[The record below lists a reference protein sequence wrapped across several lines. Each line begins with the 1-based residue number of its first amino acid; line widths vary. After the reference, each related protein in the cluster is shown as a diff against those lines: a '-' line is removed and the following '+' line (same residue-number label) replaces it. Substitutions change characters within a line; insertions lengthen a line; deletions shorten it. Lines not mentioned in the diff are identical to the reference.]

1 MEESKY
7 LMHTYNR
14 FNIEMESGQG
24 CYLKDTNGKEYLDL
38 TSGIGV
44 NCLGHNHPVLVEAIQ
59 KQVATLMECSN
70 LYYSKPMVDAA
81 KKLVEYTGLSK
92 VFFSNSGAE
101 ANEGM
106 IKLARKYS
114 YDKYGE
120 GRDVIITLKQ
130 SFHGRTITT
139 LKATGQDKFHQYY
152 FPFTEGFE
160 YAAANDIEDLKR
172 VANEKTCAVMMELI
186 QGESGVVP
194 LDKEYVKAVE
204 EFCHSNDILFLVDE
218 VQTGIGHT
226 GTLFCF
232 EQYHVLPDVVTT
244 AKALGGGV
252 PIGAVITGAK
262 CKDTFG
268 PGDHGSTFGGNPL
281 SCKAADT
288 VLSIVMEPDFLD
300 HVKVVG
306 TALKTGIENIQS
318 DKIKG
323 VRGIGLMLG
332 IVVDPEKRA
341 EYVQAMMD
349 KGLLTLILPPRLN
362 TAPDAKNPSMKNPSS
377 LLCLFLWK
385 FNCNLSKLAAS
396 EFFNQ

>member
-14 FNIEMESGQG
+14 FNIEIESGEG

-114 YDKYGE
+114 YDKYGA

-152 FPFTEGFE
+152 FPFTEGFD
-160 YAAANDIEDLKR
+160 YAAANDIEDLKK
-172 VANEKTCAVMMELI
+172 VANDKTCAVMVELI

-204 EFCHSNDILFLVDE
+204 EFCHSKDILFLVDE

-232 EQYHVLPDVVTT
+232 EQYNVLPDIVTT

-288 VLSIVMEPDFLD
+288 VLSIVTEPDFLN

-306 TALKTGIENIQS
+306 AALKTGIENIHS
-318 DKIKG
+318 DKIKE

-332 IVVDPEKRA
+332 IVVDPDKRA
-341 EYVQAMMD
+341 DYVQAMMD
-349 KGLLTLILPPRLN
+349 KGLLTLTAGKDAIRLLPPL
-362 TAPDAKNPSMKNPSS
+362 TLSLEEVDKALEIMKEV
-377 LLCLFLWK
+377 F
-385 FNCNLSKLAAS
+385 
-396 EFFNQ
+396 E

>member
-14 FNIEMESGQG
+14 FNIEMESGNG

-152 FPFTEGFE
+152 FPFTEGFD
-160 YAAANDIEDLKR
+160 YATANDIEDLKK
-172 VANEKTCAVMMELI
+172 VANEKTCAVMVELI

-204 EFCHSNDILFLVDE
+204 EFCHSKDILFLVDE

-232 EQYHVLPDVVTT
+232 EQYNVLPDIVTT

-288 VLSIVMEPDFLD
+288 VLSIVTEPGFLD

-306 TALKTGIENIQS
+306 AALKTGIENIHS
-318 DKIKG
+318 DKIKE

-332 IVVDPEKRA
+332 IVVDPDKRA
-341 EYVQAMMD
+341 DYVQAMMD
-349 KGLLTLILPPRLN
+349 KGLLTLTAGKDAIRLLPPLILSLEDVDK
-362 TAPDAKNPSMKNPSS
+362 ALEIMKEV
-377 LLCLFLWK
+377 F
-385 FNCNLSKLAAS
+385 
-396 EFFNQ
+396 E

>member
-172 VANEKTCAVMMELI
+172 VANEKTCAVMVELI

-288 VLSIVMEPDFLD
+288 VLSIVMEPDFLN

-306 TALKTGIENIQS
+306 IALKTGIENIQS

-349 KGLLTLILPPRLN
+349 KGLLTLTAGKDAIRLLPPLTLSLKEVN
-362 TAPDAKNPSMKNPSS
+362 EALSIMKEV
-377 LLCLFLWK
+377 F
-385 FNCNLSKLAAS
+385 
-396 EFFNQ
+396 E

>member
-14 FNIEMESGQG
+14 FNIEIESGEG

-114 YDKYGE
+114 YDKYGA

-152 FPFTEGFE
+152 FPFTEGFD
-160 YAAANDIEDLKR
+160 YAAANDIEDLKK
-172 VANEKTCAVMMELI
+172 VANDKTCAVMVELI

-204 EFCHSNDILFLVDE
+204 EFCHSKDILFLVDE

-232 EQYHVLPDVVTT
+232 EQYNVLPDIVTT

-288 VLSIVMEPDFLD
+288 VLSIVTEPDFLN

-306 TALKTGIENIQS
+306 AALKTGIENIHS
-318 DKIKG
+318 DKIKE

-332 IVVDPEKRA
+332 IVVDPDKRA
-341 EYVQAMMD
+341 DYVQAMMD
-349 KGLLTLILPPRLN
+349 KGLLTLTAGKDAIRLLPPL
-362 TAPDAKNPSMKNPSS
+362 TLSLKEVDEALSIMKDV
-377 LLCLFLWK
+377 F
-385 FNCNLSKLAAS
+385 
-396 EFFNQ
+396 E

>member
-1 MEESKY
+1 MEESNY

-152 FPFTEGFE
+152 FPFTEGFD
-160 YAAANDIEDLKR
+160 YAAANDIEDLKK
-172 VANEKTCAVMMELI
+172 VANEKTCAVMVELI

-232 EQYHVLPDVVTT
+232 EQYNVLPDVVTT

-252 PIGAVITGAK
+252 PIGAVITGDK

-268 PGDHGSTFGGNPL
+268 PGDHGSTFGSNPL

-288 VLSIVMEPDFLD
+288 VLSIVTEPDFLN
-300 HVKVVG
+300 HVKIVG
-306 TALKTGIENIQS
+306 AALKTGIENIQS
-318 DKIKG
+318 DKIKC

-332 IVVDPEKRA
+332 IVVEPEKRA
-341 EYVQAMMD
+341 GYVQAMMD
-349 KGLLTLILPPRLN
+349 KGLLTLTAGKDAIRLLPPL
-362 TAPDAKNPSMKNPSS
+362 TLSLEEVDKALEIMKEV
-377 LLCLFLWK
+377 F
-385 FNCNLSKLAAS
+385 
-396 EFFNQ
+396 E

>member
-1 MEESKY
+1 MEESMY

-44 NCLGHNHPVLVEAIQ
+44 NCLGHNHPVLVDAIQ

-114 YDKYGE
+114 YDKYGA

-152 FPFTEGFE
+152 FPFTEGFD
-160 YAAANDIEDLKR
+160 YAAANDIEDLKK
-172 VANEKTCAVMMELI
+172 VANEKTCAVMVELI

-204 EFCHSNDILFLVDE
+204 EFCHSKDILILVDE

-232 EQYHVLPDVVTT
+232 EQYNVLPDIVTT

-252 PIGAVITGAK
+252 PIGAVITGDK

-288 VLSIVMEPDFLD
+288 VLSIVTEHGFLD
-300 HVKVVG
+300 RVKVVG
-306 TALKTGIENIQS
+306 AALKTGIENIYS
-318 DKIKG
+318 DKIKE

-332 IVVDPEKRA
+332 IVVDPDKRA
-341 EYVQAMMD
+341 DYVQAMMD
-349 KGLLTLILPPRLN
+349 KGLLTLTAGKDAIRLLPPL
-362 TAPDAKNPSMKNPSS
+362 TLSLKEVDEALSIMKEV
-377 LLCLFLWK
+377 F
-385 FNCNLSKLAAS
+385 
-396 EFFNQ
+396 E

>member
-14 FNIEMESGQG
+14 FNIEIESGEG

-114 YDKYGE
+114 YDKYGA

-130 SFHGRTITT
+130 SFRGRTITT

-152 FPFTEGFE
+152 FPFTEGFD
-160 YAAANDIEDLKR
+160 YATANDIEDLKK
-172 VANEKTCAVMMELI
+172 VANEKTCAVMVELI

-204 EFCHSNDILFLVDE
+204 EFCHSKDILFLVDE

-232 EQYHVLPDVVTT
+232 EQYNVLPDIVTT

-288 VLSIVMEPDFLD
+288 VLSIVTEPDFLN

-306 TALKTGIENIQS
+306 AALKTGIENIHS
-318 DKIKG
+318 DKIKE

-332 IVVDPEKRA
+332 IVVDPDKRA
-341 EYVQAMMD
+341 DYVQAMMD
-349 KGLLTLILPPRLN
+349 KGLLTLTAGKDAIRLLPPL
-362 TAPDAKNPSMKNPSS
+362 TLSLKEVDEALSIMKEV
-377 LLCLFLWK
+377 F
-385 FNCNLSKLAAS
+385 
-396 EFFNQ
+396 E

>member
-1 MEESKY
+1 MNRRKVMEESIY

-44 NCLGHNHPVLVEAIQ
+44 NCLGHNHPVLVDAIQ

-114 YDKYGE
+114 YDKYGA

-152 FPFTEGFE
+152 FPFTEGFD
-160 YAAANDIEDLKR
+160 YAAANDIEDLKK
-172 VANEKTCAVMMELI
+172 VANEKTCAVMVELI

-204 EFCHSNDILFLVDE
+204 EFCHSKDILILVDE

-232 EQYHVLPDVVTT
+232 EQYNVLPDIVTT

-252 PIGAVITGAK
+252 PIGAVITGDK

-288 VLSIVMEPDFLD
+288 VLSIVTEHGFLD

-306 TALKTGIENIQS
+306 AALKTGIENIHS
-318 DKIKG
+318 DKIKE

-332 IVVDPEKRA
+332 IVVDPDKRA
-341 EYVQAMMD
+341 DYVQAMMD
-349 KGLLTLILPPRLN
+349 KGLLTLTAGKDAIRLLPPL
-362 TAPDAKNPSMKNPSS
+362 TLSLKEVDEALSIMKEV
-377 LLCLFLWK
+377 F
-385 FNCNLSKLAAS
+385 
-396 EFFNQ
+396 E

>member
-1 MEESKY
+1 MEESMY

-44 NCLGHNHPVLVEAIQ
+44 NCLGHNHPVLVDAIQ

-70 LYYSKPMVDAA
+70 LYYSKPMVYAA

-114 YDKYGE
+114 YDKYGA

-152 FPFTEGFE
+152 FPFTEGFD
-160 YAAANDIEDLKR
+160 YAAANDIEDLKK
-172 VANEKTCAVMMELI
+172 VANEKTCAVMVELI

-204 EFCHSNDILFLVDE
+204 EFCHSKDILILVDE

-232 EQYHVLPDVVTT
+232 EQYNVLPDIVTT

-252 PIGAVITGAK
+252 PIGAVITGDK

-288 VLSIVMEPDFLD
+288 VLSIVTEHGFLD

-306 TALKTGIENIQS
+306 AALKTGIENIHS
-318 DKIKG
+318 DKIKE

-332 IVVDPEKRA
+332 IVVDPDKRA
-341 EYVQAMMD
+341 DYVQAMMD
-349 KGLLTLILPPRLN
+349 KGLLTLTAGKDAIRLLPPL
-362 TAPDAKNPSMKNPSS
+362 TLSLKEVDEALSIMKEV
-377 LLCLFLWK
+377 F
-385 FNCNLSKLAAS
+385 
-396 EFFNQ
+396 E

>member
-14 FNIEMESGQG
+14 FNIEIESGEG

-114 YDKYGE
+114 YDKYGA

-152 FPFTEGFE
+152 FPFTEGFD
-160 YAAANDIEDLKR
+160 YATANDIEDLKK
-172 VANEKTCAVMMELI
+172 VANEKTCAVMVELI

-204 EFCHSNDILFLVDE
+204 EFCHSKDILFLVDE

-232 EQYHVLPDVVTT
+232 EQYNVLPDIVTT

-288 VLSIVMEPDFLD
+288 VLSIVTEPDFLN

-306 TALKTGIENIQS
+306 AALKTGIENIHS
-318 DKIKG
+318 DKIKE

-332 IVVDPEKRA
+332 IVVDPDKRA
-341 EYVQAMMD
+341 DYVQAMMD
-349 KGLLTLILPPRLN
+349 KGLLTLTAGKDAIRLLPPLTLSLN
-362 TAPDAKNPSMKNPSS
+362 EVDEALSIMKEV
-377 LLCLFLWK
+377 F
-385 FNCNLSKLAAS
+385 
-396 EFFNQ
+396 E

>member
-1 MEESKY
+1 MVKEDESKY

-14 FNIEMESGQG
+14 FNIVMESGQG
-24 CYLKDTNGKEYLDL
+24 SYLKDENGKEYLDL

-44 NCLGHNHPVLVEAIQ
+44 NCLGHNHPALVEAIQ
-59 KQVATLMECSN
+59 KQVASLMECSN

-81 KKLVEYTGLSK
+81 KKIVDYTGLNK

-152 FPFTEGFE
+152 FPFTEGFD

-172 VANEKTCAVMMELI
+172 VANEKTCAVMVELI

-194 LDKEYVKAVE
+194 LDKDYVKAVE

-226 GTLFCF
+226 GTLFCY
-232 EQYHVLPDVVTT
+232 EQYDVLPDIVTT

-252 PIGAVITGAK
+252 PIGAVITGEK

-288 VLSIVMEPDFLD
+288 VLSIVTEPGFLD
-300 HVKVVG
+300 HVKIVG
-306 TALKTGIENIQS
+306 AALKTGIENIQS
-318 DKIKG
+318 DKIKC
-323 VRGIGLMLG
+323 VRGMGLMLG

-341 EYVQAMMD
+341 DYVQAMMD
-349 KGLLTLILPPRLN
+349 KGLLTLTAGKDAIRLLPPLTLSLKEVN
-362 TAPDAKNPSMKNPSS
+362 EALSIMKEV
-377 LLCLFLWK
+377 F
-385 FNCNLSKLAAS
+385 
-396 EFFNQ
+396 E

>member
-70 LYYSKPMVDAA
+70 LYYSQPMVDAA
-81 KKLVEYTGLSK
+81 KKLVEFTGLSK

-114 YDKYGE
+114 YDKYGV

-172 VANEKTCAVMMELI
+172 VTNEKTCAVMVELI

-194 LDKEYVKAVE
+194 LDKEYVKEVE
-204 EFCHSNDILFLVDE
+204 EYCHSKDILFLVDE

-232 EQYHVLPDVVTT
+232 EQYNVLPDIVTT

-252 PIGAVITGAK
+252 PIGAVITGTK

-288 VLSIVMEPDFLD
+288 VLSIVTEPDFLN
-300 HVKVVG
+300 HIKVVG
-306 TALKTGIENIQS
+306 AALKTGIENIHS
-318 DKIKG
+318 DKIKE

-349 KGLLTLILPPRLN
+349 KGLLTLTAGKDAIRLLPPLTLSLKEVN
-362 TAPDAKNPSMKNPSS
+362 EALSIMKEV
-377 LLCLFLWK
+377 F
-385 FNCNLSKLAAS
+385 
-396 EFFNQ
+396 E

>member
-44 NCLGHNHPVLVEAIQ
+44 NCLGHNHPALVEAIQ

-70 LYYSKPMVDAA
+70 LYYSQPMVDAA

-172 VANEKTCAVMMELI
+172 IANEKTCAVMVELI

-194 LDKEYVKAVE
+194 LDSEYVKAVE

-232 EQYHVLPDVVTT
+232 EQYNVLPDVVTT

-252 PIGAVITGAK
+252 PIGAVITGTK

-288 VLSIVMEPDFLD
+288 VLSIVTEPDFLN

-306 TALKTGIENIQS
+306 AALKTGIENIQS

-341 EYVQAMMD
+341 GYVQAMMD
-349 KGLLTLILPPRLN
+349 KGLLTLTAGKDAIRLLPPL
-362 TAPDAKNPSMKNPSS
+362 TLSLEEVDKALEIMKEV
-377 LLCLFLWK
+377 F
-385 FNCNLSKLAAS
+385 
-396 EFFNQ
+396 E

>member
-1 MEESKY
+1 MEESIY

-44 NCLGHNHPVLVEAIQ
+44 NCLGHNHPVLVDAIQ

-114 YDKYGE
+114 YDKYGA

-152 FPFTEGFE
+152 FPFTEGFD
-160 YAAANDIEDLKR
+160 YAAANDIEDLKK
-172 VANEKTCAVMMELI
+172 VANEKTCAVMVELI

-204 EFCHSNDILFLVDE
+204 EFCHSKDILILVDE

-232 EQYHVLPDVVTT
+232 EQYNVLPDIVTT

-252 PIGAVITGAK
+252 PIGAVITGDK

-288 VLSIVMEPDFLD
+288 VLSIVTEHGFLD

-306 TALKTGIENIQS
+306 AALKTGIENIHS
-318 DKIKG
+318 DKIKE

-332 IVVDPEKRA
+332 IVVDPDKRA
-341 EYVQAMMD
+341 DYVQAMMD
-349 KGLLTLILPPRLN
+349 KGLLTLTAGKDAIRLLPPL
-362 TAPDAKNPSMKNPSS
+362 TLSLKEVDKALSIMKTNY
-377 LLCLFLWK
+377 
-385 FNCNLSKLAAS
+385 
-396 EFFNQ
+396 

>member
-14 FNIEMESGQG
+14 FNIEIESGEG

-114 YDKYGE
+114 YDKYGA

-152 FPFTEGFE
+152 FPFTEGFD

-172 VANEKTCAVMMELI
+172 VANDKTCAVMVELI

-204 EFCHSNDILFLVDE
+204 EFCHSKDILFLVDE

-232 EQYHVLPDVVTT
+232 EQYNVLPDIVTT

-288 VLSIVMEPDFLD
+288 VLSIVTEPDFLN

-306 TALKTGIENIQS
+306 AALKTGIENIHS
-318 DKIKG
+318 DKIKE

-332 IVVDPEKRA
+332 IVVDPDKRA
-341 EYVQAMMD
+341 DYVQAMMD
-349 KGLLTLILPPRLN
+349 KGLLTLTAGKDAIRLLPPL
-362 TAPDAKNPSMKNPSS
+362 TLSLKEVDEALSIMKEV
-377 LLCLFLWK
+377 F
-385 FNCNLSKLAAS
+385 
-396 EFFNQ
+396 E

>member
-1 MEESKY
+1 MDFNTLKQEENTY

-14 FNIEMESGQG
+14 FDIAFVSGEG
-24 CYLKDTNGKEYLDL
+24 CYLKDVNGKEYLDL

-44 NCLGHNHPVLVEAIQ
+44 NCLGHNHPKLVEGVQ
-59 KQVATLMECSN
+59 KQVASLMECSN
-70 LYYSKPMVDAA
+70 LYYSEPMILAA
-81 KKLVEYTGLSK
+81 KKLVEHTGLNK

-114 YDKYGE
+114 YDKYGQ
-120 GRDVIITLKQ
+120 GRDKIITLQQ

-139 LKATGQDKFHQYY
+139 LEATGQDKFHQYF
-152 FPFTEGFE
+152 FPFTNGFD
-160 YAAANDIEDLKR
+160 YVKADDIDDLK
-172 VANEKTCAVMMELI
+172 AHIDAHTCAVMVELI

-194 LDKEYVKAVE
+194 LDKEYVKQVKALCDEKDV
-204 EFCHSNDILFLVDE
+204 LFLIDE

-232 EQYHVLPDVVTT
+232 EQYDVLPDVVTC

-252 PIGAVITGAK
+252 PIGAVITGTK
-262 CKDTFG
+262 CADTFK

-281 SCKAADT
+281 STQAANI
-288 VLSIVMEPDFLD
+288 VLDEVLKPGFLEN
-300 HVKVVG
+300 VQECG
-306 TALKTGIENIQS
+306 NLLKSGIEAIQS

-332 IVVDPEKRA
+332 IVVDPDQRA
-341 EYVQAMMD
+341 GLVQAMMD
-349 KGLLTLILPPRLN
+349 KGLLTLTAGKDAIRLLPPLVL
-362 TAPDAKNPSMKNPSS
+362 TKGDVEKALTIMKEV
-377 LLCLFLWK
+377 F
-385 FNCNLSKLAAS
+385 
-396 EFFNQ
+396 

>member
-81 KKLVEYTGLSK
+81 KKLVEYTGLNK

-114 YDKYGE
+114 YDKYGA

-152 FPFTEGFE
+152 FPFTEGFD
-160 YAAANDIEDLKR
+160 YALANDIEDLKK
-172 VANEKTCAVMMELI
+172 VVNEKTCAVMVELI

-204 EFCHSNDILFLVDE
+204 AFCQSKDILFLVDE

-232 EQYHVLPDVVTT
+232 EQYGVLPDIVTT

-252 PIGAVITGAK
+252 PIGAVITGDK

-288 VLSIVMEPDFLD
+288 VLSIVTEPEFLD
-300 HVKVVG
+300 HVKIVG
-306 TALKTGIENIQS
+306 EALKSGIENIQS
-318 DKIKG
+318 DKIKE

-332 IVVDPEKRA
+332 IVVNPDKRVD
-341 EYVQAMMD
+341 YVQAMMD
-349 KGLLTLILPPRLN
+349 KGLLTLTAGKDAIRLLPPLTLSLKEVN
-362 TAPDAKNPSMKNPSS
+362 EALSIMKEV
-377 LLCLFLWK
+377 F
-385 FNCNLSKLAAS
+385 
-396 EFFNQ
+396 E

>member
-1 MEESKY
+1 MEESMY

-44 NCLGHNHPVLVEAIQ
+44 NCLGHNHPVLVDAIQ

-114 YDKYGE
+114 YDKYGA

-152 FPFTEGFE
+152 FPFTEGFD
-160 YAAANDIEDLKR
+160 YAAANDIEDLKK
-172 VANEKTCAVMMELI
+172 VANEKTCAVMVELI

-204 EFCHSNDILFLVDE
+204 EFCHSKDILILVDE

-232 EQYHVLPDVVTT
+232 EQYNVLPDIVTT

-252 PIGAVITGAK
+252 PIGAVITGDK
-262 CKDTFG
+262 CKDTFC

-288 VLSIVMEPDFLD
+288 VLSIVTEHGFLD

-306 TALKTGIENIQS
+306 AALKTGIENIHS
-318 DKIKG
+318 DKIKE

-332 IVVDPEKRA
+332 IVVDPDKRA
-341 EYVQAMMD
+341 DYVQAMMD
-349 KGLLTLILPPRLN
+349 KGLLTLTAGKDAIRLLPPL
-362 TAPDAKNPSMKNPSS
+362 TLSLKEVDEALSIMKEV
-377 LLCLFLWK
+377 F
-385 FNCNLSKLAAS
+385 
-396 EFFNQ
+396 E

>member
-152 FPFTEGFE
+152 FPFTEGFD
-160 YAAANDIEDLKR
+160 YAAANDIEDLKK
-172 VANEKTCAVMMELI
+172 VANEKTCAVMVELI

-204 EFCHSNDILFLVDE
+204 EFCHSKDILFLVDE

-232 EQYHVLPDVVTT
+232 EQYDVLPDVVTT

-252 PIGAVITGAK
+252 PIGAVITGDK
-262 CKDTFG
+262 CKDTFQ

-288 VLSIVMEPDFLD
+288 VLSIVTEPDFLN

-306 TALKTGIENIQS
+306 AALKTGIENIQS
-318 DKIKG
+318 NKIKE

-341 EYVQAMMD
+341 DYVQAMMD
-349 KGLLTLILPPRLN
+349 KGLLTLTAGKDAIRLLPPL
-362 TAPDAKNPSMKNPSS
+362 TLSLEKVDKALEIMKEV
-377 LLCLFLWK
+377 F
-385 FNCNLSKLAAS
+385 
-396 EFFNQ
+396 E

>member
-14 FNIEMESGQG
+14 FNIEIESGEG

-114 YDKYGE
+114 HDKYGA

-152 FPFTEGFE
+152 FPFTEGFD
-160 YAAANDIEDLKR
+160 YAAANDIEDLKK
-172 VANEKTCAVMMELI
+172 VANDKTCAVMVELI

-204 EFCHSNDILFLVDE
+204 EFCHSKDILFLVDE

-232 EQYHVLPDVVTT
+232 EQYNVLPDIVTT

-288 VLSIVMEPDFLD
+288 VLSIVTEPDFLN

-306 TALKTGIENIQS
+306 AALKTGIENIHS
-318 DKIKG
+318 DKIKE

-332 IVVDPEKRA
+332 IVVDPDKRA
-341 EYVQAMMD
+341 DYVQAMMD
-349 KGLLTLILPPRLN
+349 KGLLTLTSGKDAIRLLPPL
-362 TAPDAKNPSMKNPSS
+362 TLSLKEVDEALSIMKEV
-377 LLCLFLWK
+377 F
-385 FNCNLSKLAAS
+385 
-396 EFFNQ
+396 E

>member
-1 MEESKY
+1 MEESIY

-44 NCLGHNHPVLVEAIQ
+44 NCLGHNHPVLVDAIQ

-70 LYYSKPMVDAA
+70 LYYSKPMVDAV

-114 YDKYGE
+114 YDKYGA

-152 FPFTEGFE
+152 FPFTEGFD
-160 YAAANDIEDLKR
+160 YAAANDIEDLKK
-172 VANEKTCAVMMELI
+172 VANEKTCAVMVELI

-204 EFCHSNDILFLVDE
+204 EFCHSKDILILVDE

-232 EQYHVLPDVVTT
+232 EQYNVLPDIVTT

-252 PIGAVITGAK
+252 PIGAVITGDK

-288 VLSIVMEPDFLD
+288 VLSIVTEHGFLD

-306 TALKTGIENIQS
+306 AALKTGIENIHS
-318 DKIKG
+318 DKIKE

-332 IVVDPEKRA
+332 IVVDPDKRA
-341 EYVQAMMD
+341 DYVQAMMD
-349 KGLLTLILPPRLN
+349 KGLLTLTAGKDAIRLLPPL
-362 TAPDAKNPSMKNPSS
+362 TLSLKEVDEALSIMKEV
-377 LLCLFLWK
+377 F
-385 FNCNLSKLAAS
+385 
-396 EFFNQ
+396 E

>member
-70 LYYSKPMVDAA
+70 LYYSQPMVDAA

-114 YDKYGE
+114 YDKYGV

-160 YAAANDIEDLKR
+160 YVAANDIEDLKR
-172 VANEKTCAVMMELI
+172 VANEKTCAVMVELI

-194 LDKEYVKAVE
+194 LDKEYVKEVE
-204 EFCHSNDILFLVDE
+204 EFCHSKDILFLVDE

-232 EQYHVLPDVVTT
+232 EQYNVLPDIVTT

-252 PIGAVITGAK
+252 PIGAVITGTK

-288 VLSIVMEPDFLD
+288 VLSIVTEPDFLN
-300 HVKVVG
+300 HIKVVG
-306 TALKTGIENIQS
+306 AALKTGIENIHS
-318 DKIKG
+318 DKIKE

-349 KGLLTLILPPRLN
+349 KGLLTLTAGKDAIRLLPPLTLSLKEVN
-362 TAPDAKNPSMKNPSS
+362 EALSIMKEV
-377 LLCLFLWK
+377 F
-385 FNCNLSKLAAS
+385 
-396 EFFNQ
+396 E

>member
-106 IKLARKYS
+106 VKLARKYS
-114 YDKYGE
+114 YDKYGA

-152 FPFTEGFE
+152 FPFTEGFD
-160 YAAANDIEDLKR
+160 YAVANDIEDLKR
-172 VANEKTCAVMMELI
+172 VTNEKTCAVMVELI

-204 EFCHSNDILFLVDE
+204 EFCHSKDILFLVDE

-232 EQYHVLPDVVTT
+232 EQYNVLPDIVTT

-288 VLSIVMEPDFLD
+288 VLSIVTEPDFLN

-306 TALKTGIENIQS
+306 AALKTGIENIHS
-318 DKIKG
+318 DKIKE

-332 IVVDPEKRA
+332 IVVDPDKRA
-341 EYVQAMMD
+341 DYVQAMMD
-349 KGLLTLILPPRLN
+349 KGLLTLTAGKDVIRLLPPLILSLEDVDK
-362 TAPDAKNPSMKNPSS
+362 ALEIMKEV
-377 LLCLFLWK
+377 F
-385 FNCNLSKLAAS
+385 
-396 EFFNQ
+396 E

>member
-14 FNIEMESGQG
+14 FNIEIESGEG

-152 FPFTEGFE
+152 FPFTEGFD
-160 YAAANDIEDLKR
+160 YAAANDIEDLKK
-172 VANEKTCAVMMELI
+172 VANEKTCAVMVELI

-204 EFCHSNDILFLVDE
+204 EFCHSKDILFLVDE

-232 EQYHVLPDVVTT
+232 EQYNVLPDIVTT

-268 PGDHGSTFGGNPL
+268 PGNHGSTFGGNPL

-288 VLSIVMEPDFLD
+288 VLSIVTELDFLN

-306 TALKTGIENIQS
+306 AALKTGIENIHS
-318 DKIKG
+318 DKIKE

-332 IVVDPEKRA
+332 IVVDPDKRA
-341 EYVQAMMD
+341 DYVQAMMD
-349 KGLLTLILPPRLN
+349 KGLLTLTAGKDAIRLLPPL
-362 TAPDAKNPSMKNPSS
+362 TLSLKEVDEALSIMKEV
-377 LLCLFLWK
+377 F
-385 FNCNLSKLAAS
+385 
-396 EFFNQ
+396 E

>member
-160 YAAANDIEDLKR
+160 YAAAK
-172 VANEKTCAVMMELI
+172 
-186 QGESGVVP
+186 
-194 LDKEYVKAVE
+194 
-204 EFCHSNDILFLVDE
+204 
-218 VQTGIGHT
+218 
-226 GTLFCF
+226 
-232 EQYHVLPDVVTT
+232 
-244 AKALGGGV
+244 
-252 PIGAVITGAK
+252 
-262 CKDTFG
+262 
-268 PGDHGSTFGGNPL
+268 
-281 SCKAADT
+281 
-288 VLSIVMEPDFLD
+288 
-300 HVKVVG
+300 
-306 TALKTGIENIQS
+306 
-318 DKIKG
+318 
-323 VRGIGLMLG
+323 
-332 IVVDPEKRA
+332 
-341 EYVQAMMD
+341 
-349 KGLLTLILPPRLN
+349 
-362 TAPDAKNPSMKNPSS
+362 
-377 LLCLFLWK
+377 
-385 FNCNLSKLAAS
+385 
-396 EFFNQ
+396 

>member
-114 YDKYGE
+114 CDKYGE

-172 VANEKTCAVMMELI
+172 VANEKTCAVMVELI

-194 LDKEYVKAVE
+194 LDKEFVKAVE

-288 VLSIVMEPDFLD
+288 VLSIVMEPYFLN

-306 TALKTGIENIQS
+306 IALKKGIENIQS

-341 EYVQAMMD
+341 EYVQSMMD
-349 KGLLTLILPPRLN
+349 KGLLTLTAGKDAIRLLPPLTLSLKEVN
-362 TAPDAKNPSMKNPSS
+362 EALSIMKEV
-377 LLCLFLWK
+377 F
-385 FNCNLSKLAAS
+385 
-396 EFFNQ
+396 E

>member
-1 MEESKY
+1 MDFEMLKNGEETY

-14 FNIEMESGQG
+14 FGIAMESGQG
-24 CYLKDTNGKEYLDL
+24 CYLKDVNGKEYLDL

-44 NCLGHNHPVLVEAIQ
+44 NCLGHNHPVLVKAIQ
-59 KQVATLMECSN
+59 KQVGKLMECSN
-70 LYYSKPMVDAA
+70 LYYSQPMVDAA
-81 KKLVEYTGLSK
+81 KKLVDYTGLNK

-114 YDKYGE
+114 FDKYGA
-120 GRDVIITLKQ
+120 GRDTIITLKQ

-139 LKATGQDKFHQYY
+139 LKATGQDKFHQYF
-152 FPFTEGFE
+152 FPFPQGFE
-160 YAAANDIEDLKR
+160 YALPNDIEDLKR

-194 LDKEYVKAVE
+194 LDKTYVKEVE
-204 EFCHSNDILFLVDE
+204 KFCHENDLLLLIDE

-232 EQYHVLPDVVTT
+232 EQYNVMPDIVTC

-252 PIGAVITGAK
+252 PIGTVICGEK
-262 CKDTFG
+262 CENTFQ

-281 SCKAADT
+281 SCQAANT
-288 VLSIVMEPDFLD
+288 VLSIVTQPEFLK
-300 HVKVVG
+300 HVQVVG
-306 TALKTGIENIQS
+306 ERLKIGIENIQS
-318 DKIKG
+318 DKIQC

-341 EYVQAMMD
+341 DYVKSMMD
-349 KGLLTLILPPRLN
+349 KGLLTLTAGKDAIRLLPPL
-362 TAPDAKNPSMKNPSS
+362 T
-377 LLCLFLWK
+377 
-385 FNCNLSKLAAS
+385 LSQEDVDKALS
-396 EFFNQ
+396 IMQEVFS

>member
-1 MEESKY
+1 MEESIY

-44 NCLGHNHPVLVEAIQ
+44 NCLGHNHPVLVDAIQ

-70 LYYSKPMVDAA
+70 LYYSKPMADAA

-114 YDKYGE
+114 YDKYGA

-152 FPFTEGFE
+152 FPFTEGFD
-160 YAAANDIEDLKR
+160 YAAANDIEDLKK
-172 VANEKTCAVMMELI
+172 VANEKTCAVMVELI

-204 EFCHSNDILFLVDE
+204 EFCHSKDILILVDE

-232 EQYHVLPDVVTT
+232 EQYNVLPDIVTT

-252 PIGAVITGAK
+252 PIGAVITGDK

-288 VLSIVMEPDFLD
+288 VLSIVTEHGFQD

-306 TALKTGIENIQS
+306 AALKTGIENIHS
-318 DKIKG
+318 DKIKE

-332 IVVDPEKRA
+332 IVVDPDKRA
-341 EYVQAMMD
+341 DYVQAMMD
-349 KGLLTLILPPRLN
+349 KGLLTLTAGKDAIRLLPPL
-362 TAPDAKNPSMKNPSS
+362 TLSLKEVDEALSIMKEV
-377 LLCLFLWK
+377 F
-385 FNCNLSKLAAS
+385 
-396 EFFNQ
+396 E

>member
-1 MEESKY
+1 MEESMY

-44 NCLGHNHPVLVEAIQ
+44 NCLGHNHPVLVDAIQ

-114 YDKYGE
+114 YDKYGA

-152 FPFTEGFE
+152 FPFTEGFD
-160 YAAANDIEDLKR
+160 YAAANDIEDLKK
-172 VANEKTCAVMMELI
+172 VANEKTCAVMVELI

-204 EFCHSNDILFLVDE
+204 EFCHSKDILILVDE

-232 EQYHVLPDVVTT
+232 EQYNVLPDIVTT

-252 PIGAVITGAK
+252 PIGAVITGDK

-288 VLSIVMEPDFLD
+288 VLSIVTEHSFLD

-306 TALKTGIENIQS
+306 AALKTGIENIHS
-318 DKIKG
+318 DKIKE

-332 IVVDPEKRA
+332 IVVDPDKRA
-341 EYVQAMMD
+341 DYVQAMMD
-349 KGLLTLILPPRLN
+349 KGLLTLTAGKDAIRLLPPL
-362 TAPDAKNPSMKNPSS
+362 TLSLKEVDEALSIMKEV
-377 LLCLFLWK
+377 F
-385 FNCNLSKLAAS
+385 
-396 EFFNQ
+396 E

>member
-44 NCLGHNHPVLVEAIQ
+44 NCLGHNHPVLVEAVQ

-70 LYYSKPMVDAA
+70 LYYSQPMVDAA
-81 KKLVEYTGLSK
+81 KKIVEYTGLSK

-172 VANEKTCAVMMELI
+172 IANEKTCAVMVELI

-194 LDKEYVKAVE
+194 LDSEYVKAVE

-232 EQYHVLPDVVTT
+232 EQYNVLPDVVTT

-252 PIGAVITGAK
+252 PIGAVITGTK

-288 VLSIVMEPDFLD
+288 VLSIVTEPDFLN

-306 TALKTGIENIQS
+306 AALKTGIENIQS

-341 EYVQAMMD
+341 GYVQAMMD
-349 KGLLTLILPPRLN
+349 KGLLTLTAGKDAIRLLPPL
-362 TAPDAKNPSMKNPSS
+362 TLSLEEVDKALEIMKEV
-377 LLCLFLWK
+377 F
-385 FNCNLSKLAAS
+385 
-396 EFFNQ
+396 E

>member
-1 MEESKY
+1 MDFEMLKNGEEIY

-14 FNIEMESGQG
+14 FGIAMESGQG
-24 CYLKDTNGKEYLDL
+24 CYLKDVNGKEYLDL

-44 NCLGHNHPVLVEAIQ
+44 NCLGHNHPVLVKAIQ
-59 KQVATLMECSN
+59 KQVGKLMECSN
-70 LYYSKPMVDAA
+70 LYYSQPMVDAA
-81 KKLVEYTGLSK
+81 KKLVDYTGLNK

-114 YDKYGE
+114 FDKYGT
-120 GRDVIITLKQ
+120 GRDTIITLKQ

-139 LKATGQDKFHQYY
+139 LKATGQDKFHQYF
-152 FPFTEGFE
+152 FPFPQGFE
-160 YAAANDIEDLKR
+160 YALPNDIEDLKR

-194 LDKEYVKAVE
+194 LDKTYVKEVE
-204 EFCHSNDILFLVDE
+204 KFCHENDLLFLIDE

-232 EQYHVLPDVVTT
+232 EQYNVMPDIVTC

-252 PIGAVITGAK
+252 PIGAVICGEK
-262 CKDTFG
+262 CENTFQ

-281 SCKAADT
+281 SCQAANT
-288 VLSIVMEPDFLD
+288 VLSIVTQPEFLK
-300 HVKVVG
+300 HVQVVG
-306 TALKTGIENIQS
+306 ERLKMGIENIQS
-318 DKIKG
+318 DKIQC
-323 VRGIGLMLG
+323 VRGMGLMLG

-341 EYVQAMMD
+341 DYVKAMMD
-349 KGLLTLILPPRLN
+349 KGLLTLTAGKDAIRLLPPL
-362 TAPDAKNPSMKNPSS
+362 T
-377 LLCLFLWK
+377 
-385 FNCNLSKLAAS
+385 LSQEDVDKALS
-396 EFFNQ
+396 IMQEVFS

>member
-1 MEESKY
+1 MEESMY

-44 NCLGHNHPVLVEAIQ
+44 NCLGHNHPVLVDAIQ

-114 YDKYGE
+114 YDKYGA

-152 FPFTEGFE
+152 FPFTEGFD
-160 YAAANDIEDLKR
+160 YAAANDIEDLKK
-172 VANEKTCAVMMELI
+172 VANEKTCAVMVELI

-204 EFCHSNDILFLVDE
+204 EFCHSKDILILVDE

-232 EQYHVLPDVVTT
+232 EQYNVLPDIVTT

-252 PIGAVITGAK
+252 PIGAVITGDK

-288 VLSIVMEPDFLD
+288 VLSIVTEHGFLD

-306 TALKTGIENIQS
+306 AALKTGIENIHS
-318 DKIKG
+318 DKIKE

-332 IVVDPEKRA
+332 IVVDPDKRA
-341 EYVQAMMD
+341 DYVQAMMD
-349 KGLLTLILPPRLN
+349 KGLLTLTAGKDAIRLLPLL
-362 TAPDAKNPSMKNPSS
+362 TLSLKEVDEALSIMKEV
-377 LLCLFLWK
+377 F
-385 FNCNLSKLAAS
+385 
-396 EFFNQ
+396 E

>member
-14 FNIEMESGQG
+14 FNIEMESGNG

-152 FPFTEGFE
+152 FPFTEGFD
-160 YAAANDIEDLKR
+160 YAAANDIEDLKK
-172 VANEKTCAVMMELI
+172 VANEKTCAVMVELI

-204 EFCHSNDILFLVDE
+204 EFCHFNDILFLVDE

-232 EQYHVLPDVVTT
+232 EQYNVLPDVVTT

-288 VLSIVMEPDFLD
+288 VLSIVTEPGFLN

-306 TALKTGIENIQS
+306 AALKSGIENIQS
-318 DKIKG
+318 DKIKC

-341 EYVQAMMD
+341 GYVQAMMD
-349 KGLLTLILPPRLN
+349 KGLLTLTAGKDAIRLLPPL
-362 TAPDAKNPSMKNPSS
+362 TLSLEEVDKALEIMKEV
-377 LLCLFLWK
+377 F
-385 FNCNLSKLAAS
+385 
-396 EFFNQ
+396 E

>member
-44 NCLGHNHPVLVEAIQ
+44 NCLGHNHPVLVETIQ

-81 KKLVEYTGLSK
+81 KKLVEYTGLCK

-152 FPFTEGFE
+152 FPFTGGFD
-160 YAAANDIEDLKR
+160 YATENDIEDLKR
-172 VANEKTCAVMMELI
+172 VANEKTCAVMVELI

-232 EQYHVLPDVVTT
+232 EQYDVLPDVVTT

-252 PIGAVITGAK
+252 PIGTVITGDK

-288 VLSIVMEPDFLD
+288 VLSIVTEPDFLN

-306 TALKTGIENIQS
+306 AALKTGIENIQS
-318 DKIKG
+318 DKIKE

-341 EYVQAMMD
+341 DYVQAMMD
-349 KGLLTLILPPRLN
+349 KGLLTLTAGKDAIRLLPPL
-362 TAPDAKNPSMKNPSS
+362 TLSLEEVDKALEIMKEV
-377 LLCLFLWK
+377 F
-385 FNCNLSKLAAS
+385 
-396 EFFNQ
+396 E

>member
-14 FNIEMESGQG
+14 FNIEIESGEG

-81 KKLVEYTGLSK
+81 KRLVEYTGLSK

-114 YDKYGE
+114 YDKYGA

-152 FPFTEGFE
+152 FPFTEGFD
-160 YAAANDIEDLKR
+160 YATANDIEELKK
-172 VANEKTCAVMMELI
+172 VANEKTCAVMVELI

-194 LDKEYVKAVE
+194 LDIEYVKAVE
-204 EFCHSNDILFLVDE
+204 EFCHSKDILFLVDE

-232 EQYHVLPDVVTT
+232 EQYNVLPDIVTT

-268 PGDHGSTFGGNPL
+268 PGDQGSTFGGNPL

-288 VLSIVMEPDFLD
+288 VLSIVTEPDFLN

-306 TALKTGIENIQS
+306 AALKTGIENIHS
-318 DKIKG
+318 DKIKE

-332 IVVDPEKRA
+332 IVVDPDKRA
-341 EYVQAMMD
+341 DYVQAMMD
-349 KGLLTLILPPRLN
+349 KGLLTLTAGKDAIRLLPPL
-362 TAPDAKNPSMKNPSS
+362 TLSLKEVDEALSIMKEV
-377 LLCLFLWK
+377 F
-385 FNCNLSKLAAS
+385 
-396 EFFNQ
+396 E

>member
-24 CYLKDTNGKEYLDL
+24 CYLKDINGKEYLDL

-114 YDKYGE
+114 YDKYGAR
-120 GRDVIITLKQ
+120 RDVIITLKQ

-152 FPFTEGFE
+152 FPFTEGFD
-160 YAAANDIEDLKR
+160 YAAANDIEDLKN
-172 VANEKTCAVMMELI
+172 VANEKTCAVMVELI

-232 EQYHVLPDVVTT
+232 EQYDVLPDVVTT

-252 PIGAVITGAK
+252 PIGTVITGDK

-288 VLSIVMEPDFLD
+288 VLSIVTEPDFLN

-306 TALKTGIENIQS
+306 AALKTGIENIQS
-318 DKIKG
+318 DKIKE

-341 EYVQAMMD
+341 DYVQAMMD
-349 KGLLTLILPPRLN
+349 KGLLTLTAGKDAIRLLPPL
-362 TAPDAKNPSMKNPSS
+362 TLSLEEVDKALEIMKEV
-377 LLCLFLWK
+377 F
-385 FNCNLSKLAAS
+385 
-396 EFFNQ
+396 E

>member
-1 MEESKY
+1 MEESIY

-44 NCLGHNHPVLVEAIQ
+44 NCLGHNHPVLVDAIQ

-70 LYYSKPMVDAA
+70 LYYSKPMADAA

-114 YDKYGE
+114 YDKYGA

-152 FPFTEGFE
+152 FPFTEGFD
-160 YAAANDIEDLKR
+160 YAAANDIEDLKK
-172 VANEKTCAVMMELI
+172 VANEKTCAVMVELI

-204 EFCHSNDILFLVDE
+204 EFCHSKDILILVDE

-232 EQYHVLPDVVTT
+232 EQYNVLPDIVTT

-252 PIGAVITGAK
+252 PIGAVITGDK

-288 VLSIVMEPDFLD
+288 VLSIVTEHGFLD

-306 TALKTGIENIQS
+306 AALKTDIENIHS
-318 DKIKG
+318 DKIKE

-332 IVVDPEKRA
+332 IVVDPDKRA
-341 EYVQAMMD
+341 DYVQAMMD
-349 KGLLTLILPPRLN
+349 KGLLTLTAGKDAIRLLPLL
-362 TAPDAKNPSMKNPSS
+362 TLSLKEVDEALSIMKEV
-377 LLCLFLWK
+377 F
-385 FNCNLSKLAAS
+385 
-396 EFFNQ
+396 E

>member
-14 FNIEMESGQG
+14 FNIEIESGEG

-44 NCLGHNHPVLVEAIQ
+44 NCLGHNPPVLVEAIQ

-114 YDKYGE
+114 YDKYGA

-152 FPFTEGFE
+152 FPFTEGFD

-172 VANEKTCAVMMELI
+172 VANDKTCAVMVELI

-204 EFCHSNDILFLVDE
+204 EFCHSKDILFLVDE

-232 EQYHVLPDVVTT
+232 EQYNVLPDIVTT

-288 VLSIVMEPDFLD
+288 VLSIVTEPDFLN

-306 TALKTGIENIQS
+306 AALKTGIENIHS
-318 DKIKG
+318 DKIKE

-332 IVVDPEKRA
+332 IVVDPDKRA
-341 EYVQAMMD
+341 DYVQAMMD
-349 KGLLTLILPPRLN
+349 KGLLTLTAGKDAIRLLPPL
-362 TAPDAKNPSMKNPSS
+362 TLSLKEVDEALSIMKEV
-377 LLCLFLWK
+377 F
-385 FNCNLSKLAAS
+385 
-396 EFFNQ
+396 E

>member
-44 NCLGHNHPVLVEAIQ
+44 NCLGHNHPALVEAIQ

-70 LYYSKPMVDAA
+70 LYYSQPMVDAA

-172 VANEKTCAVMMELI
+172 IANEKTCAVMVELI

-194 LDKEYVKAVE
+194 LDSEYVKAVE
-204 EFCHSNDILFLVDE
+204 EFCHSKDILFLVDE

-232 EQYHVLPDVVTT
+232 EQYNVLPDVVTT

-252 PIGAVITGAK
+252 PIGAVITGTK

-288 VLSIVMEPDFLD
+288 VLSIVTEPDFLN

-306 TALKTGIENIQS
+306 AALKTGIENIQS
-318 DKIKG
+318 DKIKE

-341 EYVQAMMD
+341 DYVQAMMD
-349 KGLLTLILPPRLN
+349 KGLLTLTAGKDAIRLLPPL
-362 TAPDAKNPSMKNPSS
+362 TLSLEEVDKALEIMKEV
-377 LLCLFLWK
+377 F
-385 FNCNLSKLAAS
+385 
-396 EFFNQ
+396 E